1 MHDTFN
7 GRPLG
12 EERRPPGEAA
22 ERPIRRRPLHDE
34 VTERLRDLIVEGRL
48 VPGERVN
55 EAALCERFG
64 VSRTPLREAL
74 KVLASEGLV
83 ELLPRRGARVAAVRA
98 EDVVQLFEVLGGLER
113 TAAELAAARRS
124 AKGLAALKR
133 LQERIAAHHAAHERQ
148 DYFRVNTE
156 LHQAIVAQAGN
167 PVLRE
172 MHERLMARVRRVRYQ
187 ALLSQARWDEALGE
201 HVAILEALEAGDAA
215 RAGELMHRHVR
226 RTGEVVR
233 EALER
238 GSGTAPKA
246 GAEAG

>member
-1 MHDTFN
+1 MLAPRALYQDV
-7 GRPLG
+7 
-12 EERRPPGEAA
+12 A
-22 ERPIRRRPLHDE
+22 
-34 VTERLRDLIVEGRL
+34 ERLRQQIFGREL
-48 VPGERVN
+48 EPGAWIDELK
-55 EAALCERFG
+55 LCAELG
-64 VSRTPLREAL
+64 ISRTPLREAL

-113 TAAELAAARRS
+113 TAAELAAARRT